1 MIDTDRTYYCLNSD
15 IGNISVNR
23 YDNNKY
29 GYTSRFQSIVLN
41 SHTNFC
47 ILSSFKIYIIK
58 MKLIL
63 KLFQNIKMID

>member
-41 SHTNFC
+41 SHTNF
-47 ILSSFKIYIIK
+47 LYT
-58 MKLIL
+58 
-63 KLFQNIKMID
+63 

>member
-41 SHTNFC
+41 SHTIFC
-47 ILSSFKIYIIK
+47 ILSSFKIYIINETNTK
-58 MKLIL
+58 VVS
-63 KLFQNIKMID
+63 NIKMID